1 MLQLGNAP
9 RGPWEHRLMAGT
21 DQQQIRQDR
30 YPKGVL
36 DPSLLPTDLVLAQP
50 EVCLQLTVDLFHG
63 PSALVGTDHLSRD
76 PFVEIGHQDLRLLR
90 ADVTPSCTQD
100 HSDITEVP
108 QTQAG
113 AIHPEGFKAL

>member
-1 MLQLGNAP
+1 
-9 RGPWEHRLMAGT
+9 MAGT

-50 EVCLQLTVDLFHG
+50 EVRLQRAVDLFHR

-76 PFVEIGHQDLRLLR
+76 PLVEIGHQDFRMLW
-90 ADVTPSCTQD
+90 ADVPPSFTQD
-100 HSDITEVP
+100 HSDVTDVP
-108 QTQAG
+108 
-113 AIHPEGFKAL
+113 